1 MSDTAVIKNCTAS
14 QNGGA
19 VCVAGGNAHMENG
32 DIEFCTAAVNGGA
45 VAVSNGNFNISGG
58 TIHTVGANGNGGAVS
73 VSGSGSVTMSNT
85 AVIKNTTTQGNG
97 GAVSVSGGSFTMSGG
112 TIGGTDTEK
121 CTASQNGGGVAVD
134 GGTFTMNDGTMQNCT
149 ATGNGGSVFVSGGT
163 ASVSGGSLSYCSAVN
178 GGAVYVFVNDNSQD
192 SFTMSGTASITGC
205 TASKNGGAVC
215 VAGGS
220 AGMSGGSISSCN
232 ATGNGGAVS
241 VTGGDFNM
249 TAGTIQS
256 SVSGNFGG
264 AVYVEDG
271 NLDIFSGT
279 VTQNKALDGGA
290 VCVLEGNVTIGKEG
304 CDGTENNHSHPITTG
319 NSATR
324 YGGAFSV
331 SGGTLDIY
339 CGQVTGNTAANYPN
353 TASIYQNGGSITIHN
368 GVDENSISSS
378 EITIIGANTGY
389 EDKRRTSFWVT
400 LYPTPDTPDSQVY
413 KFQVVNPPQ
422 NSLKLSETLIP
433 AFSWEII
440 GGKPDDGY
448 IIGWSTSKDTTKDNR
463 NSQNFI
469 PEDSKVLLSD
479 DVTYYAVWG
488 NSQDLGTYTVTI
500 PAVVNINTDGTSSTH
515 QISVDNFFIPAIVG
529 TLSVI
534 LSDYDGKLDDGYG
547 HPLSYSL
554 YDNKKQQLTNGT
566 SAASFTYYAS
576 AAQSISAKITE
587 TPDYAGTYT
596 DTVTFTVNYQVA
608 EYGDNCFTGDA
619 S

>member
-1 MSDTAVIKNCTAS
+1 M
-14 QNGGA
+14 
-19 VCVAGGNAHMENG
+19 
-32 DIEFCTAAVNGGA
+32 
-45 VAVSNGNFNISGG
+45 
-58 TIHTVGANGNGGAVS
+58 
-73 VSGSGSVTMSNT
+73 
-85 AVIKNTTTQGNG
+85 
-97 GAVSVSGGSFTMSGG
+97 
-112 TIGGTDTEK
+112 
-121 CTASQNGGGVAVD
+121 
-134 GGTFTMNDGTMQNCT
+134 
-149 ATGNGGSVFVSGGT
+149 
-163 ASVSGGSLSYCSAVN
+163 SGGSLSYCSAVN

-205 TASKNGGAVC
+205 TASENGGAVC

-220 AGMSGGSISSCN
+220 AGMSGGSISSCT

-279 VTQNKALDGGA
+279 VTQNTAVDGGA

-339 CGQVTGNTAANYPN
+339 CGQVTGNTADKYPN

-389 EDKRRTSFWVT
+389 EDKRRTSFLVT

-433 AFSWEII
+433 AYSWEII

-547 HPLSYSL
+547 NPLSYSL
-554 YDNKKQQLTNGT
+554 YDDKKQQLTNGT